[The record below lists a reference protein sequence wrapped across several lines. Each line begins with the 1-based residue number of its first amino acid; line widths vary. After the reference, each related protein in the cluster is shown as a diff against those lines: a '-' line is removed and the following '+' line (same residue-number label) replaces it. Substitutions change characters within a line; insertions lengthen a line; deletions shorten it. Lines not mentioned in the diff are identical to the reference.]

1 MAADPNVLKCWQTT
15 VGLSLDQH
23 SMEGHRAKANK
34 RLIRVA
40 QLLLKKYGTPTGLS
54 ADKMSKKDWGVSPFV
69 IDTVLPL

>member
-1 MAADPNVLKCWQTT
+1 M
-15 VGLSLDQH
+15 G
-23 SMEGHRAKANK
+23 GHRAKANK